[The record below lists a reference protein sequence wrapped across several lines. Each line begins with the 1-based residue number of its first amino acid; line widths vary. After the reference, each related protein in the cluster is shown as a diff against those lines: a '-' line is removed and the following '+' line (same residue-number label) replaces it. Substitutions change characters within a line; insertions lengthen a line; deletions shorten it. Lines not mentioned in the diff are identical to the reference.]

1 MDQSERYDINAKAGG
16 NARSEVMQGSML
28 QALLEDRFKLKGHHV
43 SREISVYNLIV
54 AKSRSKPQPFQERS
68 CTANDFLLNPFPPPL
83 APDSRLTR
91 KGPNWRLDMEA
102 TSVDDFCGLL
112 RLDFPIVNKAGIT
125 GLFDLHFGLC
135 RRNSG

>member
-1 MDQSERYDINAKAGG
+1 
-16 NARSEVMQGSML
+16 
-28 QALLEDRFKLKGHHV
+28 RFKLKGHHV

-125 GLFDLHFGLC
+125 GLFDLHFEYAMDEAAGNISEAVVIDHIE
-135 RRNSG
+135 RPSGN